1 MVIYEDFDVKFFLIL
16 NVVSSE
22 LGISSIETVLVSLPK
37 GKNDLVNIQPIWT
50 ELEELVDQEKVF
62 SLGTSDLDRDTLE
75 ELYNWAKVRFNVV
88 SPYILFEEVMW
99 KMTVDICN
107 RIKYSLLLDVNI
119 NFVGK
124 TLCESVKP

>member
-1 MVIYEDFDVKFFLIL
+1 MH
-16 NVVSSE
+16 VVSSE